1 MTSTVE
7 QLSATR
13 VKLTI
18 DMSFDELKPVL
29 DRAYKDIAAQ
39 VNVPGFRQGKV
50 PAQVIDQRFGRGV
63 VLQEAINQALPGA
76 YANAI
81 QENNL
86 TPLGQPEIDI
96 TKLEDGD
103 LVQFTAEVDVRP
115 EFDLPD
121 FSDIEV
127 EVDAAT
133 VSDDD
138 IDEQI
143 DIMRQRF
150 ATTTE
155 VDRAAKDGD
164 VVTIDLLAQ
173 QDGETLDDGT
183 AEGVNYRIGA
193 GGMLDGLD
201 DAVTGLSAGE
211 STTFTSELV
220 GGPHVGEQADITVT
234 VHKVSEQELPEVDDE
249 FASMISQFDTV
260 DEMKAD
266 LRSAM
271 ERQAVMD
278 QLAAARDKVLEI
290 AVEKTEF
297 PLPENLVAQEQE
309 ARRQQV
315 GQQLAQAGMT
325 LEQYLELTPEE
336 EAENEEDFWSQMD
349 ARGEQ
354 AMRAQIILDKLVE
367 AQLPEVS
374 QEDLTQLIFAKA
386 QQNGVSP
393 QQEIAHMQEHDHM
406 GEWMQEI
413 RRSKVL
419 ATLVEQATIRDTDGN
434 TVEMPN
440 RADDQASEEA
450 VE

>member
-1 MTSTVE
+1 MPSTVE
-7 QLSATR
+7 QLSDTR

-18 DMSFDELKPVL
+18 DMSFDELKPML

-50 PAQVIDQRFGRGV
+50 PAQVIDQRIGRGV

-76 YANAI
+76 YAAAV
-81 QENNL
+81 QEHNV
-86 TPLGQPEIDI
+86 TPLGAPEIDI

-103 LVQFTAEVDVRP
+103 VVEFTAEVDVRP

-121 FSDIEV
+121 FSTIEV
-127 EVDAAT
+127 EVDAAS

-143 DIMRQRF
+143 EIMRQRF
-150 ATTTE
+150 ASTTE

-201 DAVTGLSAGE
+201 DALTGLSAGD
-211 STTFTSELV
+211 SANFSSELV
-220 GGPHVGEQADITVT
+220 GGPHIGEQADITVT

-260 DEMKAD
+260 EEMKAD

-278 QLAAARDKVLEI
+278 QLADARDKVLEL

-297 PLPENLVAQEQE
+297 PLPENLLAQEQD

-325 LEQYLELTPEE
+325 LKQYLELTPDED
-336 EAENEEDFWSQMD
+336 AEDEDDFWRQMD
-349 ARGEQ
+349 ERGEQ
-354 AMRAQIILDKLVE
+354 AIRAQIILDKLVE
-367 AQLPEVS
+367 QETPEVS

-419 ATLVEQATIRDTDGN
+419 AELVNKATIRDTDGN
-434 TVEMPN
+434 AVELPN
-440 RADDQASEEA
+440 REGEPADDSPAE
-450 VE
+450 